1 MKKLKYI
8 QPQVRQVTLDVEQ
21 MVANTPNTSGLNNGD
36 GSNGDYGYGGDDN
49 GEGGEEWG
57 DVKGDKGIWDD
68 MW

>member
-21 MVANTPNTSGLNNGD
+21 MVANTPATSGLNNGD
-36 GSNGDYGYGGDDN
+36 GTSGDYGYGGDDN